1 MTFDDVL
8 IQLDNFI
15 KRKRKKIIFQV
26 KQFQFE

>member
-15 KRKRKKIIFQV
+15 KIKRKKIIFQV